1 MVGRIAK
8 MRVRMGGES
17 KSARGFLFS
26 QIKDNCQFCGV
37 LFDEPNLL
45 YSIGLLLGSRA
56 KLVVKPKTIFFVL
69 TNALFLNLDCTEN

>member
-1 MVGRIAK
+1 MEGRIAK
-8 MRVRMGGES
+8 MRVCIGGES
-17 KSARGFLFS
+17 KSARGVFFS

-45 YSIGLLLGSRA
+45 CFIGLLLGSRA
-56 KLVVKPKTIFFVL
+56 KLVKPKTIFFVL

>member
-1 MVGRIAK
+1 
-8 MRVRMGGES
+8 MGGEECA
-17 KSARGFLFS
+17 KCFFFS
-26 QIKDNCQFCGV
+26 QMKDDCQFCGV

-69 TNALFLNLDCTEN
+69 TNALFFSLGCTEN

>member
-45 YSIGLLLGSRA
+45 YFIGLLLGSRA
-56 KLVVKPKTIFFVL
+56 KLVKPKTIFFVL
-69 TNALFLNLDCTEN
+69 TNALFLNIDCTEN

>member
-56 KLVVKPKTIFFVL
+56 KAYFFKIGFSAKKAGNFQV
-69 TNALFLNLDCTEN
+69 N